1 MGRDIAI
8 TISFTSALNKKV
20 IDYDDKAY
28 LPWRWIFMAIK
39 NRVLLALTILLVL
52 SAIGLSFISHAPN
65 RLISGQGVS
74 LFSLITGP
82 VWWSLVPILMLFAFV
97 FCKQN
102 ALVCWSTVLVAE
114 MLFFALLL
122 LAGTAATQFSGGEES
137 LARTSLDGGFWLM
150 SGLSILIAVDSMS
163 RVIVNPVWRGL
174 ANILLALPVVILLA
188 TGQLDHLSL
197 MKEYINRQDVFE
209 DALWQHLQILFTT
222 LIPAVGLGIPL
233 GIFCFRSPRFQ
244 GAIFSTLNIIQT
256 IPSIALFGLLIAPL
270 AGLAAAIP
278 WLAEHGISGIGL
290 APAIVA
296 LVLYALLPLVRNVVA
311 GLEAVPDS
319 VVESARGMGMTRSQ
333 LFFRVQVP
341 IAMPLILSGIRII
354 AVQTVGLA
362 VVAALIGAG
371 GLGAIVFQG
380 LLSSALD
387 LVLLG
392 VIPVIIMA
400 VVVDSLFKFIVIFMD
415 TSHR

>member
-1 MGRDIAI
+1 M
-8 TISFTSALNKKV
+8 SV
-20 IDYDDKAY
+20 
-28 LPWRWIFMAIK
+28 K
-39 NRVLLALTILLVL
+39 NRVLLSLVILMIL
-52 SAIGLSFISHAPN
+52 SGVGLSFVSHAPN
-65 RLISGQGVS
+65 RLISGQGIS
-74 LFSLITGP
+74 LISLITGP
-82 VWWSLVPILMLFAFV
+82 VWWLLLPILMLASFAF
-97 FCKQN
+97 FKQ
-102 ALVCWSTVLVAE
+102 STVLYWVTVLIAE
-114 MLFFALLL
+114 LLLFGLLL
-122 LAGTAATQFSGGEES
+122 LAGTTATQLAGGEES
-137 LARTSLDGGFWLM
+137 LVRTSLGGGFWLM
-150 SGLSILIAVDSMS
+150 SGMSILIAIDSLS
-163 RVIVNPVWRGL
+163 RAVVNPIWRSM
-174 ANILLALPVVILLA
+174 ANVLLLLPVVILLA
-188 TGQLDHLSL
+188 TGQLDQLSL
-197 MKEYINRQDVFE
+197 LKEYVNRQDVFN
-209 DALWQHLQILFTT
+209 DALWQHLQILFAT
-222 LIPAVGLGIPL
+222 LVPAVLLAIPL
-233 GIFCFRSPRFQ
+233 GLFCFRSPRFQ
-244 GAIFSTLNIIQT
+244 TAVFSTLNIIQT

-278 WLAEHGISGIGL
+278 WLAEHGVSGIGL

-311 GLEAVPDS
+311 GLDAVPDS

-333 LFFRVQVP
+333 LFFRVQIP
-341 IAMPLILSGIRII
+341 IAMPLIVSGVRII

-392 VIPVIIMA
+392 VIPVVVMA

>member
-1 MGRDIAI
+1 M
-8 TISFTSALNKKV
+8 SV
-20 IDYDDKAY
+20 
-28 LPWRWIFMAIK
+28 K
-39 NRVLLALTILLVL
+39 NRVLLSLVILMIL
-52 SAIGLSFISHAPN
+52 SGVGLSFVSHAPN
-65 RLISGQGVS
+65 RLISGQGIS
-74 LFSLITGP
+74 LISLITGP
-82 VWWSLVPILMLFAFV
+82 VWWLLLPILMLASFAF
-97 FCKQN
+97 FKQ
-102 ALVCWSTVLVAE
+102 STVLYWATVLIAE
-114 MLFFALLL
+114 LLLFGLLL
-122 LAGTAATQFSGGEES
+122 LAGTTATQLAGGEES
-137 LARTSLDGGFWLM
+137 LVRTSLGGGFWLM
-150 SGLSILIAVDSMS
+150 SGMSILIAIDSLS
-163 RVIVNPVWRGL
+163 RAVVNPIWRSM
-174 ANILLALPVVILLA
+174 ANVLLLLPVVILLA
-188 TGQLDHLSL
+188 TGQLDQLSL
-197 MKEYINRQDVFE
+197 LKEYVNRQDVFN
-209 DALWQHLQILFTT
+209 DALWQHLQILFAT
-222 LIPAVGLGIPL
+222 LVPAMLLGIPL
-233 GIFCFRSPRFQ
+233 GLFCFRSPRFQ
-244 GAIFSTLNIIQT
+244 TAVFSTLNIIQT

-278 WLAEHGISGIGL
+278 WLAEHGVSGIGL

-311 GLEAVPDS
+311 GLDAVPDS

-333 LFFRVQVP
+333 LFFRVQIP
-341 IAMPLILSGIRII
+341 IAMPLIVSGVRII

-392 VIPVIIMA
+392 VIPVVVMA

>member
-1 MGRDIAI
+1 M
-8 TISFTSALNKKV
+8 SV
-20 IDYDDKAY
+20 
-28 LPWRWIFMAIK
+28 K
-39 NRVLLALTILLVL
+39 NRVLLSLVILMIL
-52 SAIGLSFISHAPN
+52 SGVGLSFVSHAPN
-65 RLISGQGVS
+65 RLISGQGIS
-74 LFSLITGP
+74 LISLITGP
-82 VWWSLVPILMLFAFV
+82 VWWLLLPILMLASFAF
-97 FCKQN
+97 FKQ
-102 ALVCWSTVLVAE
+102 STVLYWATVLIAE
-114 MLFFALLL
+114 LLLFGLLL
-122 LAGTAATQFSGGEES
+122 LAGTTATQLTGGEES
-137 LARTSLDGGFWLM
+137 LVRTSLGGGFWLM
-150 SGLSILIAVDSMS
+150 SGMSILIAIDSLS
-163 RVIVNPVWRGL
+163 RAVVNPIWRSM
-174 ANILLALPVVILLA
+174 ANVLLLLPVVILLA
-188 TGQLDHLSL
+188 TGQLDQLSL
-197 MKEYINRQDVFE
+197 LKEYVNRQDVFN
-209 DALWQHLQILFTT
+209 DALWQHLQILFAT
-222 LIPAVGLGIPL
+222 LVLAMLLGIPL
-233 GIFCFRSPRFQ
+233 GLFCFRSPRFQ
-244 GAIFSTLNIIQT
+244 SAVFSTLNIIQT

-278 WLAEHGISGIGL
+278 WLAEHGVSGIGL

-311 GLEAVPDS
+311 GLDAVPDS

-333 LFFRVQVP
+333 LFFRVQIP
-341 IAMPLILSGIRII
+341 IAMPLIVSGVRII

-392 VIPVIIMA
+392 VIPVVVMA

>member
-1 MGRDIAI
+1 M
-8 TISFTSALNKKV
+8 SV
-20 IDYDDKAY
+20 
-28 LPWRWIFMAIK
+28 K
-39 NRVLLALTILLVL
+39 NRVLLALVILMIL
-52 SAIGLSFISHAPN
+52 SGVGLSFVSHAPN
-65 RLISGQGVS
+65 RLISGQGIS
-74 LFSLITGP
+74 LISLITGS
-82 VWWSLVPILMLFAFV
+82 VWWLLVPILMLASFAF
-97 FCKQN
+97 FKQ
-102 ALVCWSTVLVAE
+102 STVLYWATVLIAE
-114 MLFFALLL
+114 LLLFGLLL
-122 LAGTAATQFSGGEES
+122 LAGTTATQLAGGEES
-137 LARTSLDGGFWLM
+137 LVRTSLGGGFWLM
-150 SGLSILIAVDSMS
+150 SGMSILIAIDSLS
-163 RVIVNPVWRGL
+163 RAVVNPVWRSM
-174 ANILLALPVVILLA
+174 ANILLLLPVVILLA
-188 TGQLDHLSL
+188 TGQLDQLSL
-197 MKEYINRQDVFE
+197 LKEYVNRQDVFN
-209 DALWQHLQILFTT
+209 DALWQHLQILFAT
-222 LIPAVGLGIPL
+222 LVPAMFLGIPL
-233 GIFCFRSPRFQ
+233 GLFCFRSPCFQ
-244 GAIFSTLNIIQT
+244 PTAFSTLNIIQT

-278 WLAEHGISGIGL
+278 WLAEHGVSGIGL

-311 GLEAVPDS
+311 GLDAVPDS

-333 LFFRVQVP
+333 LFFRVQIP
-341 IAMPLILSGIRII
+341 IAMPLIVSGVRII

-392 VIPVIIMA
+392 VIPVVVMA

>member
-1 MGRDIAI
+1 M
-8 TISFTSALNKKV
+8 SV
-20 IDYDDKAY
+20 
-28 LPWRWIFMAIK
+28 K
-39 NRVLLALTILLVL
+39 NRVLLSLVILMIL
-52 SAIGLSFISHAPN
+52 SGVGLSFVSHAPN
-65 RLISGQGVS
+65 RLISGQGIS
-74 LFSLITGP
+74 LISLITGP
-82 VWWSLVPILMLFAFV
+82 VWWLLLPILMLASFAF
-97 FCKQN
+97 FKQ
-102 ALVCWSTVLVAE
+102 STVLYWATVLIAE
-114 MLFFALLL
+114 LLLFGLLL
-122 LAGTAATQFSGGEES
+122 LAGTTATQLAGGEES
-137 LARTSLDGGFWLM
+137 LVRTSLGGGFWLM
-150 SGLSILIAVDSMS
+150 SGMSILIAIDSLS
-163 RVIVNPVWRGL
+163 RAVVNPIWRSM
-174 ANILLALPVVILLA
+174 ANVLLLLPVVILLA
-188 TGQLDHLSL
+188 TGQLDQLSL
-197 MKEYINRQDVFE
+197 LKEYVNRQDVFN
-209 DALWQHLQILFTT
+209 DALWQHLQILFAT
-222 LIPAVGLGIPL
+222 LVPAMLLGIPL
-233 GIFCFRSPRFQ
+233 GLFCFRSPRFQ
-244 GAIFSTLNIIQT
+244 VAVFSELNIIQT

-278 WLAEHGISGIGL
+278 WLAEHGVSGIGL

-311 GLEAVPDS
+311 GLDAVPDS

-333 LFFRVQVP
+333 LFFRVQIP
-341 IAMPLILSGIRII
+341 IAMPLIVSGVRII

-392 VIPVIIMA
+392 VIPVVVMA

>member
-1 MGRDIAI
+1 M
-8 TISFTSALNKKV
+8 SV
-20 IDYDDKAY
+20 
-28 LPWRWIFMAIK
+28 K
-39 NRVLLALTILLVL
+39 NRVLLVLVILMIL
-52 SAIGLSFISHAPN
+52 SGVGLSFVSHAPN
-65 RLISGQGVS
+65 RLISGQGIS
-74 LFSLITGP
+74 LISLITGS
-82 VWWSLVPILMLFAFV
+82 VWWLLVPILMLASFAF
-97 FCKQN
+97 FKQ
-102 ALVCWSTVLVAE
+102 STVLYWATVLIAE
-114 MLFFALLL
+114 LLLFGLLL
-122 LAGTAATQFSGGEES
+122 LAGTTATQLAGGEES
-137 LARTSLDGGFWLM
+137 LVRTSLGGGFWLM
-150 SGLSILIAVDSMS
+150 SGMSILIAIDSLS
-163 RVIVNPVWRGL
+163 RAVVNPIWRSM
-174 ANILLALPVVILLA
+174 ANVLLLLPVVILLA
-188 TGQLDHLSL
+188 TGQLDQLSL
-197 MKEYINRQDVFE
+197 LKEYVNRQDVFN
-209 DALWQHLQILFTT
+209 DALWQHLQILFAT
-222 LIPAVGLGIPL
+222 LVPAMFLGIPL
-233 GIFCFRSPRFQ
+233 GLFCFRSTRFQ
-244 GAIFSTLNIIQT
+244 VTIFSILNIIQT

-278 WLAEHGISGIGL
+278 WLAEHGVSGIGL

-311 GLEAVPDS
+311 GLDAVPDS

-333 LFFRVQVP
+333 LFFQVQIP
-341 IAMPLILSGIRII
+341 IAMPLIVSGVRII

-392 VIPVIIMA
+392 VIPVVVMA

>member
-1 MGRDIAI
+1 M
-8 TISFTSALNKKV
+8 SV
-20 IDYDDKAY
+20 
-28 LPWRWIFMAIK
+28 K
-39 NRVLLALTILLVL
+39 NRVLLSLVILMIL
-52 SAIGLSFISHAPN
+52 SGVGLSFVSHAPN
-65 RLISGQGVS
+65 RLISGQGIS
-74 LFSLITGP
+74 LISLITGP
-82 VWWSLVPILMLFAFV
+82 VWWLLLPILMLASFAF
-97 FCKQN
+97 FKQ
-102 ALVCWSTVLVAE
+102 STVLYWATVLIAE
-114 MLFFALLL
+114 LLLFGLLL
-122 LAGTAATQFSGGEES
+122 LAGTTATQLAGGEES
-137 LARTSLDGGFWLM
+137 LVRTSLGGGFWVM
-150 SGLSILIAVDSMS
+150 SGMSILIAIDSLS
-163 RVIVNPVWRGL
+163 RAVVNPIWRSM
-174 ANILLALPVVILLA
+174 ANILLLLPVLILLA
-188 TGQLDHLSL
+188 TGQLDQLSL
-197 MKEYINRQDVFE
+197 LKEYVNRQDVFN
-209 DALWQHLQILFTT
+209 DALWQHLQILFAT
-222 LIPAVGLGIPL
+222 LVPAMLLGIPL
-233 GIFCFRSPRFQ
+233 GLFCFRSPRFQ
-244 GAIFSTLNIIQT
+244 VAVFSTLNIIQT

-278 WLAEHGISGIGL
+278 WLAEHGMSGIGL

-311 GLEAVPDS
+311 GLDAVPDS

-333 LFFRVQVP
+333 LFFRVQIP
-341 IAMPLILSGIRII
+341 IAMPLIVSGVRII

-392 VIPVIIMA
+392 VIPVVVMA

>member
-1 MGRDIAI
+1 M
-8 TISFTSALNKKV
+8 SV
-20 IDYDDKAY
+20 
-28 LPWRWIFMAIK
+28 K
-39 NRVLLALTILLVL
+39 NRVLLSLVILMIL
-52 SAIGLSFISHAPN
+52 SGVGLSFVSHAPN
-65 RLISGQGVS
+65 RLISGQGIS
-74 LFSLITGP
+74 LISLITGP
-82 VWWSLVPILMLFAFV
+82 VWWLLLPILMLASFAF
-97 FCKQN
+97 FKQ
-102 ALVCWSTVLVAE
+102 STVLYWATVLIAE
-114 MLFFALLL
+114 LLLFGLLL
-122 LAGTAATQFSGGEES
+122 LAGTTATQLAGGEES
-137 LARTSLDGGFWLM
+137 LVRTSLGGGFWLM
-150 SGLSILIAVDSMS
+150 SGMSILIAIDSLS
-163 RVIVNPVWRGL
+163 RAVVNPIWRSM
-174 ANILLALPVVILLA
+174 ANVLLLLPVVILLA
-188 TGQLDHLSL
+188 TGQLDQLSL
-197 MKEYINRQDVFE
+197 LKEYVNRQDVFN
-209 DALWQHLQILFTT
+209 DALWQHLQILFAT
-222 LIPAVGLGIPL
+222 LVPAMLLGIPL
-233 GIFCFRSPRFQ
+233 GLFCFRSPSFQ
-244 GAIFSTLNIIQT
+244 VAVFSALNIIQT

-278 WLAEHGISGIGL
+278 WLAEHGVSGIGL

-311 GLEAVPDS
+311 GLDAVPDS

-333 LFFRVQVP
+333 LFFRVQIP
-341 IAMPLILSGIRII
+341 IAMPLIVSGVRII

-392 VIPVIIMA
+392 VIPVVVMA

>member
-1 MGRDIAI
+1 M
-8 TISFTSALNKKV
+8 SV
-20 IDYDDKAY
+20 
-28 LPWRWIFMAIK
+28 K
-39 NRVLLALTILLVL
+39 NRVLLSLVILMIL
-52 SAIGLSFISHAPN
+52 SGVGLSFVSHAPN
-65 RLISGQGVS
+65 RLISGQGIS
-74 LFSLITGP
+74 LISLITGP
-82 VWWSLVPILMLFAFV
+82 VWWLLLPILMLASFAF
-97 FCKQN
+97 FKQ
-102 ALVCWSTVLVAE
+102 STVLYWATVLIAE
-114 MLFFALLL
+114 LLLFGLLL
-122 LAGTAATQFSGGEES
+122 LAGTTATQLAGGEES
-137 LARTSLDGGFWLM
+137 LVRTSLGGGFWLM
-150 SGLSILIAVDSMS
+150 SGMSILIAIDSLS
-163 RVIVNPVWRGL
+163 RVVVNPIWRSM
-174 ANILLALPVVILLA
+174 ANVLLLLPVVILLA
-188 TGQLDHLSL
+188 TGQLDQLSL
-197 MKEYINRQDVFE
+197 LKEYVNRQDVFN
-209 DALWQHLQILFTT
+209 DTLWQHLQILFAT
-222 LIPAVGLGIPL
+222 LVAAMLLGIPL
-233 GIFCFRSPRFQ
+233 GLFCFRSPRFQ
-244 GAIFSTLNIIQT
+244 TAVFSTLNIIQT

-278 WLAEHGISGIGL
+278 WLAEHGVSGIGL

-311 GLEAVPDS
+311 GLDAVPDS

-333 LFFRVQVP
+333 LFFRVQIP
-341 IAMPLILSGIRII
+341 IAMPLIVSGVRII

-392 VIPVIIMA
+392 VIPVVVMA

>member
-1 MGRDIAI
+1 M
-8 TISFTSALNKKV
+8 SV
-20 IDYDDKAY
+20 
-28 LPWRWIFMAIK
+28 K
-39 NRVLLALTILLVL
+39 NRVLLSLVILMIL
-52 SAIGLSFISHAPN
+52 SGVGLSFVSHAPN
-65 RLISGQGVS
+65 RLISGQGIS
-74 LFSLITGP
+74 LISLITGP
-82 VWWSLVPILMLFAFV
+82 VWWLLLPILMLASFAF
-97 FCKQN
+97 FKQ
-102 ALVCWSTVLVAE
+102 STVLYWATVLIAE
-114 MLFFALLL
+114 LLLFGLLL
-122 LAGTAATQFSGGEES
+122 LAGTTATQLAGGEES
-137 LARTSLDGGFWLM
+137 LVRTSLGGGFWLM
-150 SGLSILIAVDSMS
+150 SGMSILIAIDSLS
-163 RVIVNPVWRGL
+163 RAVVNPIWRSM
-174 ANILLALPVVILLA
+174 ANVLLLLPVVILLA
-188 TGQLDHLSL
+188 TGQLDQLSL
-197 MKEYINRQDVFE
+197 LKEYVNRQDVFN
-209 DALWQHLQILFTT
+209 DALWQHLQILFAT
-222 LIPAVGLGIPL
+222 LVPAMLLGIPL
-233 GIFCFRSPRFQ
+233 GLFCFRSPRFQ
-244 GAIFSTLNIIQT
+244 VAVFSTLNIIQT

-278 WLAEHGISGIGL
+278 WLAEHGVSGIGL

-311 GLEAVPDS
+311 GLDAVPDS

-333 LFFRVQVP
+333 LFFRVQIP
-341 IAMPLILSGIRII
+341 IAMPLIVSGVRII

-392 VIPVIIMA
+392 VIPVVVMA

>member
-1 MGRDIAI
+1 M
-8 TISFTSALNKKV
+8 SV
-20 IDYDDKAY
+20 
-28 LPWRWIFMAIK
+28 K
-39 NRVLLALTILLVL
+39 NRVLLSLVILMIL
-52 SAIGLSFISHAPN
+52 SGVGLSFVSHAPN
-65 RLISGQGVS
+65 RLISGQGIS
-74 LFSLITGP
+74 LISLITGP
-82 VWWSLVPILMLFAFV
+82 VWWLLLPILMLASFAF
-97 FCKQN
+97 FKQ
-102 ALVCWSTVLVAE
+102 STVLYWTTVLIAE
-114 MLFFALLL
+114 LLLFGLLL
-122 LAGTAATQFSGGEES
+122 LAGTTATQLAGGEES
-137 LARTSLDGGFWLM
+137 LVRTSLGGGFWLM
-150 SGLSILIAVDSMS
+150 SGMSILIAIDSLS
-163 RVIVNPVWRGL
+163 RAVVNPIWRSM
-174 ANILLALPVVILLA
+174 ANVLLLLPVVILLA
-188 TGQLDHLSL
+188 TGQLDQLSL
-197 MKEYINRQDVFE
+197 LKEYVNRQDVFN
-209 DALWQHLQILFTT
+209 DALWQHLQILLAT
-222 LIPAVGLGIPL
+222 LVPAMLLGIPL
-233 GIFCFRSPRFQ
+233 GLFCFRSPRFQ
-244 GAIFSTLNIIQT
+244 VAVFSTLNIIQT

-278 WLAEHGISGIGL
+278 WLAEHGVSGIGL

-311 GLEAVPDS
+311 GLDAVPDS

-333 LFFRVQVP
+333 LFFRVQIP
-341 IAMPLILSGIRII
+341 IAMPLIVSGVRII

-392 VIPVIIMA
+392 VIPVVVMA

>member
-1 MGRDIAI
+1 M
-8 TISFTSALNKKV
+8 SV
-20 IDYDDKAY
+20 
-28 LPWRWIFMAIK
+28 K
-39 NRVLLALTILLVL
+39 NRVLLSLVILMIL
-52 SAIGLSFISHAPN
+52 SGVGLSFVSHAPN
-65 RLISGQGVS
+65 RLISGQGIS
-74 LFSLITGP
+74 LISLITGP
-82 VWWSLVPILMLFAFV
+82 VWWLLLPILMLASFAF
-97 FCKQN
+97 FKQ
-102 ALVCWSTVLVAE
+102 STVLYWATVLIAE
-114 MLFFALLL
+114 LLLFGLLL
-122 LAGTAATQFSGGEES
+122 LAGATATQLAGGEES
-137 LARTSLDGGFWLM
+137 LVRTSLGGGFWVM
-150 SGLSILIAVDSMS
+150 SGMSILIAIDSLS
-163 RVIVNPVWRGL
+163 RAVVNPIWRSM
-174 ANILLALPVVILLA
+174 ANVLLLLPVVILLA
-188 TGQLDHLSL
+188 TGQLDQLSL
-197 MKEYINRQDVFE
+197 LKEYVNRQDVFN
-209 DALWQHLQILFTT
+209 DALWQHLQILFAT
-222 LIPAVGLGIPL
+222 LVPAMLLGIPL
-233 GIFCFRSPRFQ
+233 GLFCFRSPRFQ
-244 GAIFSTLNIIQT
+244 VAVFSTLNIIQT

-278 WLAEHGISGIGL
+278 WLAEHGMSGIGL

-311 GLEAVPDS
+311 GLDAVPDS

-333 LFFRVQVP
+333 LFFRVQIP
-341 IAMPLILSGIRII
+341 IAMPLIVSGVRII

-392 VIPVIIMA
+392 VIPVVVMA

>member
-1 MGRDIAI
+1 M
-8 TISFTSALNKKV
+8 SV
-20 IDYDDKAY
+20 
-28 LPWRWIFMAIK
+28 K
-39 NRVLLALTILLVL
+39 NRVLLSLVILMIL
-52 SAIGLSFISHAPN
+52 SGVGLSFVSHAPN
-65 RLISGQGVS
+65 RLISGQGIS
-74 LFSLITGP
+74 LISLITGP
-82 VWWSLVPILMLFAFV
+82 VWWLLLPILMLASFAF
-97 FCKQN
+97 FKQ
-102 ALVCWSTVLVAE
+102 STVLYWATVLIAE
-114 MLFFALLL
+114 LLLFGLLL
-122 LAGTAATQFSGGEES
+122 LAGATATQLAGGEES
-137 LARTSLDGGFWLM
+137 LVRTSLGGGFWLM
-150 SGLSILIAVDSMS
+150 SGMSILIAIDSLS
-163 RVIVNPVWRGL
+163 RAVVNPIWRSM
-174 ANILLALPVVILLA
+174 ANVLLLLPVVILLA
-188 TGQLDHLSL
+188 TGQLDQLSL
-197 MKEYINRQDVFE
+197 LKEYVNRQDVFN
-209 DALWQHLQILFTT
+209 DALWQHLQILFAT
-222 LIPAVGLGIPL
+222 LVPAMLLGIPL
-233 GIFCFRSPRFQ
+233 GLFCFRSPRFQ
-244 GAIFSTLNIIQT
+244 VAVFSTLNIIQT

-278 WLAEHGISGIGL
+278 WLAEHGVSGIGL

-311 GLEAVPDS
+311 GLDAVPDS

-333 LFFRVQVP
+333 LFFRVQIP
-341 IAMPLILSGIRII
+341 IAMPLIVSGVRII

-392 VIPVIIMA
+392 VIPVVVMA

>member
-1 MGRDIAI
+1 M
-8 TISFTSALNKKV
+8 SV
-20 IDYDDKAY
+20 
-28 LPWRWIFMAIK
+28 K
-39 NRVLLALTILLVL
+39 NRVLLSLVILMIL
-52 SAIGLSFISHAPN
+52 SGVGLSFVSHAPN
-65 RLISGQGVS
+65 RLISGQGIS
-74 LFSLITGP
+74 LISLITGP
-82 VWWSLVPILMLFAFV
+82 VWWLLLPILMLASFAF
-97 FCKQN
+97 FKQ
-102 ALVCWSTVLVAE
+102 STVLYWATVLIAE
-114 MLFFALLL
+114 LLLFGLLL
-122 LAGTAATQFSGGEES
+122 LAGTTATQLAGGEES
-137 LARTSLDGGFWLM
+137 LVRTSLGGGFWVM
-150 SGLSILIAVDSMS
+150 SGMSILIAIDSLS
-163 RVIVNPVWRGL
+163 RAVVNPIWRSM
-174 ANILLALPVVILLA
+174 ANVLLLLPVVILLA
-188 TGQLDHLSL
+188 TGQLDQLSL
-197 MKEYINRQDVFE
+197 LKEYVNRQDVFN
-209 DALWQHLQILFTT
+209 DALWQHLQILFAT
-222 LIPAVGLGIPL
+222 LVPAMLLGIPL
-233 GIFCFRSPRFQ
+233 GLFCFRSPRFQ
-244 GAIFSTLNIIQT
+244 SAVFSTLNIIQT

-278 WLAEHGISGIGL
+278 WLAEHGVSGIGL

-311 GLEAVPDS
+311 GLDAVPDS

-333 LFFRVQVP
+333 LFFRVQIP
-341 IAMPLILSGIRII
+341 IAMPLIVSGVRII

-392 VIPVIIMA
+392 VIPVVVMA

>member
-1 MGRDIAI
+1 M
-8 TISFTSALNKKV
+8 SV
-20 IDYDDKAY
+20 
-28 LPWRWIFMAIK
+28 K
-39 NRVLLALTILLVL
+39 NRVLLSLVILMIL
-52 SAIGLSFISHAPN
+52 SGVGLSFVSHAPN
-65 RLISGQGVS
+65 RLISGQGIS
-74 LFSLITGP
+74 LISLITGP
-82 VWWSLVPILMLFAFV
+82 VWWLLLPILMLASFAF
-97 FCKQN
+97 FKQ
-102 ALVCWSTVLVAE
+102 STVLYWATVLIAE
-114 MLFFALLL
+114 LLLFGLLL
-122 LAGTAATQFSGGEES
+122 LAGTTATQLAGGEES
-137 LARTSLDGGFWLM
+137 LVRTSLGGGFWLM
-150 SGLSILIAVDSMS
+150 SGMSILIAIDSLS
-163 RVIVNPVWRGL
+163 RAVVNPIWRSM
-174 ANILLALPVVILLA
+174 ANVLLLLPVVILLA
-188 TGQLDHLSL
+188 TGQLDQLSL
-197 MKEYINRQDVFE
+197 LKEYVNRQDVFN
-209 DALWQHLQILFTT
+209 DTLWQHLQILFAT
-222 LIPAVGLGIPL
+222 LVAAMLLGIPL
-233 GIFCFRSPRFQ
+233 GLFCFRSPRFQ
-244 GAIFSTLNIIQT
+244 TAVFSTLNIIQT

-278 WLAEHGISGIGL
+278 WLAEHGVSGIGL

-311 GLEAVPDS
+311 GLDAVPDS

-333 LFFRVQVP
+333 LFFRVQIP
-341 IAMPLILSGIRII
+341 IAMPLIVSGVRII

-392 VIPVIIMA
+392 VIPVVVMA

>member
-1 MGRDIAI
+1 M
-8 TISFTSALNKKV
+8 SV
-20 IDYDDKAY
+20 
-28 LPWRWIFMAIK
+28 K
-39 NRVLLALTILLVL
+39 NRVLLSLVILMIL
-52 SAIGLSFISHAPN
+52 SGVGLSFVSHAPN
-65 RLISGQGVS
+65 RLISGQGIS
-74 LFSLITGP
+74 LISLITGP
-82 VWWSLVPILMLFAFV
+82 VWWLLLPILMLASFAF
-97 FCKQN
+97 FKQ
-102 ALVCWSTVLVAE
+102 STVLYWATVLIAE
-114 MLFFALLL
+114 LLLFGLLL
-122 LAGTAATQFSGGEES
+122 LAGATATQLAGGEES
-137 LARTSLDGGFWLM
+137 LVRTSLGGGFWVM
-150 SGLSILIAVDSMS
+150 SGMSILIAIDSLS
-163 RVIVNPVWRGL
+163 RAVVNPIWRSM
-174 ANILLALPVVILLA
+174 ANVLLLLPVVILLA
-188 TGQLDHLSL
+188 TGQLDQLSL
-197 MKEYINRQDVFE
+197 LKEYVNRQDVFN
-209 DALWQHLQILFTT
+209 DALWQHLQILFAT
-222 LIPAVGLGIPL
+222 LVPAMLLGIPL
-233 GIFCFRSPRFQ
+233 GLFCFRSPRFQ
-244 GAIFSTLNIIQT
+244 VSVFSALNIIQT

-278 WLAEHGISGIGL
+278 WLAEHGVSGIGL

-311 GLEAVPDS
+311 GLDAVPDS

-333 LFFRVQVP
+333 LFFRVQIP
-341 IAMPLILSGIRII
+341 IAMPLIVSGVRII

-392 VIPVIIMA
+392 VIPVVVMA